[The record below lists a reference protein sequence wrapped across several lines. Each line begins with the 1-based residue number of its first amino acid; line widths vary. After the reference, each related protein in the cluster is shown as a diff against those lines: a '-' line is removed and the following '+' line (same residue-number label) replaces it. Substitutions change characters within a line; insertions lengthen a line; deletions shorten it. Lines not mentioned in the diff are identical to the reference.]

1 MIPLKLA
8 LSGFLSYQEAVE
20 IDFTAFDLACISGP
34 NGAGKSSLLDAI
46 TWALFG
52 QARRRDEAL
61 INTHSS
67 RAEVSL
73 VFLYEGETYR
83 VRRTS
88 PRGKSNSLE
97 FHIMLTAEAH
107 AEAADH
113 VSNSWKVLGGRSL
126 RETQALIEHTLR
138 LDYETFVNASFFLQ
152 GSADQFTR
160 QRPADRK
167 RILSGILGL
176 DIWEAYRDRVAEQRK
191 EAQAEISAL
200 EARMV
205 EIQAELSQEP
215 LRKTRLAEAQTELER
230 LSQESAAQSATLEA
244 VRKTVAVVIE
254 QRKQVE
260 NLDHLLKSATL
271 RLNELSERGAARQN
285 ERDIYLLI
293 VARAPEIQTAYQ
305 SWQAA
310 RAELARWDEVAV
322 QFSQHEKRR
331 QEPLMEIEAER
342 ARLEQEK
349 QMLLAQRSEI
359 EAEQTESLPIQHE
372 LETVCCAM
380 QEAEDQLARR
390 ASLEAELQDLSQ
402 RQAEASAENPL
413 LRAEMANLKSRIDR
427 LKVIESASCPLC
439 GQELDP
445 VQRKELIAELTARG
459 TQMGDR
465 YRTNRSL
472 LQEGSKRMHG
482 LESQIGKL
490 ARAENSLRTYT
501 RTLDR
506 LNDRLATMARRKANW
521 EETSAHRLAK
531 INATLETK
539 TFAPQARSHLAEID
553 AELKHIGYDAAA
565 HDATRCLAGDS
576 EAEEETRSL
585 EKAQAALVP
594 LEREIADLQAQ
605 VTTQQAEIQRL
616 EKERGQAATDLE
628 SLQAQMPDSYQ
639 AERKLLDLQEQ
650 ENRLR
655 MALGAA
661 WQEVAVLNDLKAR
674 CQTLEAEYQRLLH
687 LAGQYTQVERA
698 LGKDGVPA
706 MLIEEALPQ
715 IEAKANEI
723 LTRLSDGE
731 MTVRFL
737 TQREYKDKQ
746 RSDQKET
753 LDILIADHVGARD
766 YELFSGGEA
775 FRVNFAIRLALSEVL
790 AQRAGARLQT
800 LFIDEGFG
808 SQDDQG
814 RQRLLE
820 TIDLIRPDFAKIL
833 VITHIDELKT
843 HFSTRIEVEK
853 TALGSAVKVV
863 A

>member
-1 MIPLKLA
+1 MIPLKLT
-8 LSGFLSYQEAVE
+8 LSGFLSYQDAVE
-20 IDFTAFDLACISGP
+20 INFTAFDLACISGS

-52 QARRRDEAL
+52 QARRRDDAI

-67 RAEVSL
+67 HAEVSL

-83 VRRTS
+83 VRRIS
-88 PRGKSNSLE
+88 PRGKSNTLE
-97 FHIMLTAEAH
+97 FHMMRTAETNV
-107 AEAADH
+107 ETPDYE
-113 VSNSWKVLGGRSL
+113 SNPWKALGGRSL
-126 RETQALIEHTLR
+126 RETQALIEHTLH

-176 DIWEAYRDRVAEQRK
+176 DIWETFRDQAAGLRK
-191 EAQAEISAL
+191 EAEAETSAL
-200 EARMV
+200 ETRLV
-205 EIQAELSQEP
+205 EINAELSQEA
-215 LRKTRLAEAQTELER
+215 LRKTRLAEVQAELER
-230 LSQESAAQSATLEA
+230 LSQESAAQSSSLETVRNAMAA
-244 VRKTVAVVIE
+244 VTE

-260 NLDHLLKSATL
+260 NLEHLLETTTL
-271 RLNELSERGAARQN
+271 RLNELSERVEARQA
-285 ERDIYLLI
+285 ERDIYLQI
-293 VARAPEIQTAYQ
+293 VARAPEIQAAYK

-310 RAELARWDEVAV
+310 RSELAQWDEVAV

-331 QEPLMEIEAER
+331 QEPLMDIEAEC

-349 QMLLAQRSEI
+349 QPLLMQCSEI

-372 LETVCCAM
+372 LETVIRGV
-380 QEAEDQLARR
+380 QDAEDQLARR
-390 ASLEAELQDLSQ
+390 SSLEVELQDLS
-402 RQAEASAENPL
+402 RHQAEASAENPL
-413 LRAEMANLKSRIDR
+413 LRAEMAELKSRIER
-427 LKVIESASCPLC
+427 LKAVESASCPLC

-445 VQRKELIAELTARG
+445 VRRKDLITELTARG
-459 TQMGDR
+459 TQLGDR
-465 YRTNRSL
+465 YRANRSL
-472 LQEGSKRMHG
+472 LQEGSKSVLG
-482 LESQIGKL
+482 LESQIGQL

-506 LNDRLATMARRKANW
+506 LNDRLASMTRRIASW
-521 EETSAHRLAK
+521 EETGARRLAE
-531 INATLETK
+531 IDTTLETE
-539 TFAPQARSHLAEID
+539 TFAPQAHSRLAEID
-553 AELKHIGYDAAA
+553 AELMHIGYDAAA
-565 HDATRCLAGDS
+565 HDATRRLAGDIR
-576 EAEEETRSL
+576 AEEETRNL
-585 EKAQAALVP
+585 EKAQAALIP
-594 LEREIADLQAQ
+594 LEREIAGLQEQ
-605 VTTQQAEIQRL
+605 VTTQQAKIQRL
-616 EKERGQAATDLE
+616 EKERNQAEVDLE

-661 WQEVAVLNDLKAR
+661 WQEVAVLDDLKAR
-674 CQTLEAEYQRLLH
+674 CKILEAEHERLLH
-687 LAGQYTQVERA
+687 LAGQYKQVERA
-698 LGKDGVPA
+698 FGKDGVPA

-753 LDILIADHVGARD
+753 LDILIADHVGVRD

-790 AQRAGARLQT
+790 TQRAGARLQT

-808 SQDDQG
+808 SQDNQG

-820 TIDLIRPDFAKIL
+820 AIDLIRPDFAKIL

-843 HFSTRIEVEK
+843 HFTTRIEVEK
-853 TALGSAVKVV
+853 TAIGSAVTVV